1 MTFTYDFAHDY
12 DTVFF
17 AYCQPYTYSD
27 LVEDMNAMEK
37 DPIKQ
42 QYVGRNTL
50 CRTIAGNKCDYL
62 TITAKNH

>member
-1 MTFTYDFAHDY
+1 
-12 DTVFF
+12 
-17 AYCQPYTYSD
+17 
-27 LVEDMNAMEK
+27 VEDMNAMEK